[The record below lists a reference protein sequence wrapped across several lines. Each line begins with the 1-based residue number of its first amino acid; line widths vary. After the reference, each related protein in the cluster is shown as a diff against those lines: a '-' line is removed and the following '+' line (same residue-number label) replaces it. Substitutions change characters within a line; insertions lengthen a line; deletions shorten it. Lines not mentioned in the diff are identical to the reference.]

1 MQRNRISVRKFLGAL
16 AAAAVLYFGLGALLH
31 YVVFPEEEPPAWAY
45 GRSGFSFETPTGE
58 RFRLIH
64 GPIETGGEFS
74 EAHFD
79 LLPGGHAGRP
89 HVHPHQEER
98 FEVLSGSLTA
108 LVGDEERVV
117 SAGEI
122 LVVPPG
128 TPHQPFNRGDIEM
141 RSIAR
146 ITPAG
151 KLGLFFGQLSG
162 LGFKPT
168 FLQTMLFVQAYDVYP
183 ATPPPAVV
191 RVMSFLL
198 APTARLVGYRSFYPE
213 YAKRFLGSA
222 AQQGAQLTSA
232 SRVVQYRRWGSLRS
246 PAALAAWRRDSVVY
260 HRGQRA
266 PHRPRF

>member
-1 MQRNRISVRKFLGAL
+1 MQRPRISVRKFLGAL

-98 FEVLSGSLTA
+98 FEVLSGWLTA

-128 TPHQPFNRGDIEM
+128 TPHQPFNRRDIEM

-198 APTARLVGYRSFYPE
+198 APTARLVGYRSFNPE

-222 AQQGAQLTSA
+222 AQGA
-232 SRVVQYRRWGSLRS
+232 
-246 PAALAAWRRDSVVY
+246 AAD
-260 HRGQRA
+260 RA
-266 PHRPRF
+266 QHGPINVW